1 MERFR
6 CYYCQD
12 HTENECSAIISHLAK
27 EHDTLCLK
35 NRESELHEET
45 GRIGYRTKCY
55 ETVIPQDGEI
65 FVTEDEKVGIY
76 RGDKAKKKKL
86 NTPVK
91 SLNVRKHQLHPPSTR
106 DDSMDIPLSRFS
118 EDNDD
123 EQFYEED
130 KTEES

>member
-12 HTENECSAIISHLAK
+12 HAENEFSSIISHLAK

-35 NRESELHEET
+35 YRESELHEEK
-45 GRIGYRTKCY
+45 GHIGYRTKCY
-55 ETVIPQDGEI
+55 ENVIPQDGEI
-65 FVTEDEKVGIY
+65 FVTEDENVGIS

-91 SLNVRKHQLHPPSTR
+91 SLNVRKNQLPPPSIQTKANT
-106 DDSMDIPLSRFS
+106 MVL
-118 EDNDD
+118 
-123 EQFYEED
+123 D
-130 KTEES
+130 KKNIF

>member
-1 MERFR
+1 MRPVSS
-6 CYYCQD
+6 
-12 HTENECSAIISHLAK
+12 CSSDSL
-27 EHDTLCLK
+27 
-35 NRESELHEET
+35 
-45 GRIGYRTKCY
+45 IGYRTKCY

-123 EQFYEED
+123 FIFILFYL
-130 KTEES
+130 